1 MDVKTKRLFILSH
14 CKRINKQLLSRLST
28 QDSSLHSF
36 LMLNEDEWEM
46 KFHIKKETIRLIKQE
61 YRSYSFEELFTTY
74 QKQNISFLPIFDEK
88 YPSLLKEIPDP
99 PPYLYYKGDIRLL
112 DTLYLLSVV
121 GTRHPT
127 NYGEKALETVLKP
140 LINMNWVI
148 VSGLAKGIDTFAHEA
163 AIAHGGRTVA
173 VIAGGFNH
181 LYPRENRPLANQLME
196 HHLILSEHPPSTP
209 PQKWHFPKRNRIISG
224 LSLGTLIVQAKKRS
238 GSLIT
243 AYQALEQNRE
253 VFAIPGSIFDDFSA
267 GTNELIRNGAKL
279 VMDANDILEEFY
291 LK

>member
-28 QDSSLHSF
+28 QDSSFHSF

-61 YRSYSFEELFTTY
+61 YRSYSFEELYTTY

-127 NYGEKALETVLKP
+127 NYGQKALETVLKP

-173 VIAGGFNH
+173 VIAGGLNH

-196 HHLILSEHPPSTP
+196 HHLILSEHSPSTP